1 MLALEP
7 GMHGAA
13 FFASGWG
20 RAEEKFFGVGWG
32 AQAVKSLGRC
42 GVTVKLKAFL
52 GQGGGDAGQS

>member
-1 MLALEP
+1 
-7 GMHGAA
+7 MHGAA

-20 RAEEKFFGVGWG
+20 RAEENFFGVGWG

-52 GQGGGDAGQS
+52 GQGGRDAGQS

>member
-1 MLALEP
+1 
-7 GMHGAA
+7 MHGAA
-13 FFASGWG
+13 FFALGWG
-20 RAEEKFFGVGWG
+20 RAEENIFGVGWG